1 MHRVVLLWSTHGLY
15 RAAEPRHRR
24 TRFYDRREYT
34 ADEPHADES
43 ENTWARAAG
52 ANRRLTLHRQ
62 SCYTSSV
69 SEKLIHAIIPVGMLQ
84 CNCSILGDAETR
96 EAIVVDPGDEVERIL
111 EILREH
117 RLNVRAI
124 VSTHTHI
131 DHVGGL
137 ARLHAATKAPVLIH
151 EADLE
156 LYRHLDM
163 QAQFLGMRTPES
175 MRIEDFVKEGD
186 SVRWGGYAARVI
198 HTPGHT
204 PGSISL
210 LVEKGPPSAEAS
222 VQRARPQA
230 AKASAEAPLRE
241 HAVEAAPS
249 PSRKSGTEPGRLVAG
264 DTLFQGSI
272 GRTDLWGGSMKD
284 ILNSI
289 RQKLL
294 SLPDQ
299 TLVIPGHGEN
309 TTIGTERAENPYLR

>member
-1 MHRVVLLWSTHGLY
+1 
-15 RAAEPRHRR
+15 
-24 TRFYDRREYT
+24 
-34 ADEPHADES
+34 
-43 ENTWARAAG
+43 
-52 ANRRLTLHRQ
+52 
-62 SCYTSSV
+62 
-69 SEKLIHAIIPVGMLQ
+69 MLQ

-117 RLNVRAI
+117 QLNVRAI

-137 ARLHAATKAPVLIH
+137 ALLHAATKAPVLIH

-210 LVEKGPPSAEAS
+210 LVESGQPGAGRYLEH
-222 VQRARPQA
+222 ARPQA
-230 AKASAEAPLRE
+230 AKALAEAHLRAHLRG
-241 HAVEAAPS
+241 HAGDGAPAPERESGAAD
-249 PSRKSGTEPGRLVAG
+249 GRLLAG

-289 RQKLL
+289 REKLL
-294 SLPDQ
+294 MLPDG

-309 TTIGTERAENPYLR
+309 TTIGAERAENPYLR

>member
-1 MHRVVLLWSTHGLY
+1 M
-15 RAAEPRHRR
+15 
-24 TRFYDRREYT
+24 
-34 ADEPHADES
+34 
-43 ENTWARAAG
+43 
-52 ANRRLTLHRQ
+52 
-62 SCYTSSV
+62 
-69 SEKLIHAIIPVGMLQ
+69 SEKLIHEILPVGMLQ
-84 CNCSILGDAETR
+84 CNCSILGDPETR

-111 EILREH
+111 EILREQQ
-117 RLNVRAI
+117 LNVRAI

-137 ARLHAATKAPVLIH
+137 ALLHAATKAPVLIH

-175 MRIEDFVKEGD
+175 TRIEDFVKEGD

-210 LVEKGPPSAEAS
+210 LVEKGTPSSEQAY
-222 VQRARPQA
+222 VIRARPHSANASETAHSQA
-230 AKASAEAPLRE
+230 HPPG
-241 HAVEAAPS
+241 HAGKAAPDS
-249 PSRKSGTEPGRLVAG
+249 VRGAKPAPGRLLAG

-289 RQKLL
+289 REKLL
-294 SLPDQ
+294 ALPDE

-309 TTIGTERAENPYLR
+309 TTIGEERTENPYLR

>member
-1 MHRVVLLWSTHGLY
+1 MHVIVLLSSTHGLY
-15 RAAEPRHRR
+15 RGAEPRHRR
-24 TRFYDRREYT
+24 TRFYNRGEYT
-34 ADEPHADES
+34 AGEPNADES
-43 ENTWARAAG
+43 ENSWARTAR
-52 ANRRLTLHRQ
+52 ANRRLTLHRE
-62 SCYTSSV
+62 SCYTASV
-69 SEKLIHAIIPVGMLQ
+69 SEKLIHEIIPVGMLQ

-186 SVRWGGYAARVI
+186 SVRWGSYAARVI

-210 LVEKGPPSAEAS
+210 LVEKGLPGADRTA
-222 VQRARPQA
+222 QRARPQA
-230 AKASAEAPLRE
+230 AQAPLRG
-241 HAVEAAPS
+241 HAVEPA
-249 PSRKSGTEPGRLVAG
+249 PSRKIGTEPGRLVAG

-284 ILNSI
+284 ILSSI
-289 RQKLL
+289 REKLL
-294 SLPDQ
+294 VLPDQ

-309 TTIGTERAENPYLR
+309 TTIGAERAENPYLR

>member
-1 MHRVVLLWSTHGLY
+1 
-15 RAAEPRHRR
+15 
-24 TRFYDRREYT
+24 
-34 ADEPHADES
+34 
-43 ENTWARAAG
+43 
-52 ANRRLTLHRQ
+52 
-62 SCYTSSV
+62 V
-69 SEKLIHAIIPVGMLQ
+69 SEKLIHEIIPVGTLQ
-84 CNCSILGDAETR
+84 CNCSILGDPETR

-117 RLNVRAI
+117 QLNVRAI

-137 ARLHAATKAPVLIH
+137 ALLHAATKAPVLIH
-151 EADLE
+151 AADLE

-163 QAQFLGMRTPES
+163 QAQFLGMSTPES

-210 LVEKGPPSAEAS
+210 LVEKGLQSFE
-222 VQRARPQA
+222 QGYLDRARPQA
-230 AKASAEAPLRE
+230 AKASAEVHLHG
-241 HAVEAAPS
+241 HALDAAPAS
-249 PSRKSGTEPGRLVAG
+249 VRGGQLAPGRLVSG

-284 ILNSI
+284 ILSSI
-289 RQKLL
+289 REKLL
-294 SLPDQ
+294 ALPDE
-299 TLVIPGHGEN
+299 TLVIPGHGEI
-309 TTIGTERAENPYLR
+309 TTIGEERAENPYLR